1 MKIYIVSYGG
11 PRGIRTPEGRTSGFT
26 VHPIWPLWYRPMF
39 AMLKIKDKKEEIRK
53 VEFFLNP
60 HFFSFLFYFFS

>member
-1 MKIYIVSYGG
+1 
-11 PRGIRTPEGRTSGFT
+11 
-26 VHPIWPLWYRPMF
+26 MF